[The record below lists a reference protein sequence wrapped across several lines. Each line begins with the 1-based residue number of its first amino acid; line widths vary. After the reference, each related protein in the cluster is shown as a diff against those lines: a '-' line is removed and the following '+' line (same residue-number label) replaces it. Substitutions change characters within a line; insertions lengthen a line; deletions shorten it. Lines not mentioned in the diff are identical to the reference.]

1 MNPTNC
7 RVLVVDD
14 NVDTAESLAMLLRL
28 GGHEVEIAT
37 EGVTAIQIAVRF
49 QPDVVLLDL
58 GLPRMHGHDVC
69 RQIRERIAPHH
80 PLMIAITGHGRQD
93 IQERSYEAG
102 FNAHLLKPVDFE
114 KLEGLIKG
122 YCDQKLSTH
131 GHPSSAPCSSS

>member
-1 MNPTNC
+1 MDPTIC

-28 GGHEVEIAT
+28 GGHQVDLAT
-37 EGVTAIQIAVRF
+37 DGVNAIQIAMKF

-69 RQIRERIAPHH
+69 RQIRERISPLR

-93 IQERSYEAG
+93 IEERSYEAG
-102 FNAHLLKPVDFE
+102 FDAHLLKPVDFE
-114 KLEGLIKG
+114 KLEGLIQG
-122 YCDQKLSTH
+122 YCDQKPSAPA
-131 GHPSSAPCSSS
+131 GPSSVPCSST